1 MSNDEKITDARSCV
15 PLEMEILGRANY
27 EGYCATLEWKS
38 SDGTP
43 LPQWEALD
51 STTRIAWGV
60 GALAVKI
67 RVRPDAPE
75 RVAAPPS
82 EGLTEPVHQ
91 PPRRVSQG
99 ADARNRTDDRRR
111 RLDPEDDA
119 HLPMADWRRYDPT
132 AVDQIRVLVESAL
145 DRLKHASL
153 DLQNAFDALFDLMT
167 GEDSVETESD
177 AAEIQVLL
185 DKAESELPG
194 IVLMLRKALRSR
206 DDPEGV
212 VVRRPEIY
220 PYGDGFPATAI
231 RSGMLRL
238 RRPGDEPEGGDRA

>member
-1 MSNDEKITDARSCV
+1 MSNDEKTTDTRSCL
-15 PLEMEILGRANY
+15 PLEMKILGRANY

-38 SDGTP
+38 ADGKP

-51 STTRIAWGV
+51 PTTRIAWGV

-67 RVRPDAPE
+67 RIRTDAPE
-75 RVAAPPS
+75 KVVTSAS
-82 EGLTEPVHQ
+82 VGLTEPVHQ
-91 PPRRVSQG
+91 TPRRVSQG
-99 ADARNRTDDRRR
+99 ADPRNRTDDRQR
-111 RLDPEDDA
+111 RLDSEDDRP
-119 HLPMADWRRYDPT
+119 LPMAEWRRYDPT
-132 AVDQIRVLVESAL
+132 AVDQVRRLVESAL
-145 DRLKHASL
+145 DRMRHASL

-185 DKAESELPG
+185 GKAESELPG
-194 IVLMLRKALRSR
+194 IELMLRQALRSR

-212 VVRRPEIY
+212 VVRRPDIY
-220 PYGDGFPATAI
+220 PYGDGFPGTAI

>member
-1 MSNDEKITDARSCV
+1 MSNDEKTTDERSWM

-75 RVAAPPS
+75 RVPAPAS
-82 EGLTEPVHQ
+82 ESLTEPVHQ
-91 PPRRVSQG
+91 PPSRVSQG
-99 ADARNRTDDRRR
+99 ADAPNRTEDHPR
-111 RLDPEDDA
+111 RLDSEDDA
-119 HLPMADWRRYDPT
+119 HLPLADSPRYDPT

-145 DRLKHASL
+145 DRMKHASL

-167 GEDSVETESD
+167 GECSVETESD
-177 AAEIQVLL
+177 AAKIQVLL
-185 DKAESELPG
+185 DEAESEFWR
-194 IVLMLRKALRSR
+194 IEAMLRRVLRSQ

-212 VVRRPEIY
+212 VVRRLDTY
-220 PYGDGFPATAI
+220 PDDDGFLGTAL
-231 RSGMLRL
+231 RTGMLRL
-238 RRPGDEPEGGDRA
+238 RRPGDEPEGSDRA